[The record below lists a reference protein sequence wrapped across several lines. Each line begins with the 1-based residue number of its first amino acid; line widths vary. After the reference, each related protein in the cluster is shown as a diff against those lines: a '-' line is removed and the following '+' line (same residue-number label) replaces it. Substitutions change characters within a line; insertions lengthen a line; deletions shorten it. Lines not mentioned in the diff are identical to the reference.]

1 MFPFSGTNHLL
12 FPVELSAFVFF
23 EGALQISDPGF
34 GVYCVKQ
41 GIYLF
46 TYRLIDYFLFYP
58 FLLSTPPQLCSQA
71 CTPLALFAS
80 GPWE

>member
-23 EGALQISDPGF
+23 EGTLRITDPGF
-34 GVYCVKQ
+34 GMCCVKQ

-46 TYRLIDYFLFYP
+46 IYLF
-58 FLLSTPPQLCSQA
+58 T
-71 CTPLALFAS
+71 
-80 GPWE
+80 